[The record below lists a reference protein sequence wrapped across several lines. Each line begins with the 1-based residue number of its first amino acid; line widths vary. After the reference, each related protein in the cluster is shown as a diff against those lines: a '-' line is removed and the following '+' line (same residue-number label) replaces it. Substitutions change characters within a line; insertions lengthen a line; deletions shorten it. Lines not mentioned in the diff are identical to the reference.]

1 MRPFMEAARP
11 MFAFLWLFVITT
23 IWVLFSRNQILDLEP
38 RIMFI
43 LFGTLFSNIAVSRGD
58 LLAKDPVNKSETI
71 CIVVPFN
78 CCSNV

>member
-43 LFGTLFSNIAVSRGD
+43 LFGTLFSNIAVSMED
-58 LLAKDPVNKSETI
+58 WLAGVIVNKSETI
-71 CIVVPFN
+71 
-78 CCSNV
+78 